1 MPATAG
7 ILNVDKPLGITSHD
21 VVSQVRRVAGTRR
34 VGHGGTLD
42 PLASGV
48 LVVAVGVATRLLE
61 YVVGQPK
68 TYEGVVRLGQ
78 ESMTYDAEGALS
90 PPEPALERLGMLDS
104 EVLERALDRFR
115 GEIEQIPP
123 MFSAVKREGQPLYKL
138 ARQGIEVTREA
149 RRVTIYDLTLVSWKP
164 PDLELRVRCSAG
176 TYIRSLA
183 HDLGQALGT
192 GGYLAALRR
201 TAVGTF
207 LASEA
212 VQIDN
217 LNAATFAESLLRPER
232 AVTHL
237 PRLDVDAGMARR
249 LRNGQGI
256 PLSAEETSAEQAR
269 AYGPAG
275 DFVGIVVSTGDYWKP
290 RKIFNLEDNNYG

>member
-1 MPATAG
+1 MPAPAG

-68 TYEGVVRLGQ
+68 TYEAVVRLGQ
-78 ESMTYDAEGALS
+78 TSTTYDAEGALS
-90 PPEPALERLGMLDS
+90 PPDAALEPLGALDN
-104 EVLERALDRFR
+104 ELLERVLDGFR
-115 GEIEQIPP
+115 GSIEQIPP

-149 RRVTIYDLTLVSWKP
+149 RAVTIYDLTLVSWQP
-164 PDLELRVRCSAG
+164 PDLKLRVSCSAG
-176 TYIRSLA
+176 TYVRSLA

-201 TAVGTF
+201 MAVGTF
-207 LASEA
+207 VVDEA
-212 VQIDN
+212 VQLER
-217 LNAATFAESLLRPER
+217 LNPATFAESLLPPDH

-237 PRLDVDAGMARR
+237 PRLDIDADMARR
-249 LRNGQGI
+249 LRAGQGI
-256 PLSAEETSAEQAR
+256 PFSAGERPGEQAR
-269 AYGPAG
+269 AYAPAG
-275 DFVGIVVSTGDYWKP
+275 DFVGIVTATGGYWKP
-290 RKIFNLEDNNYG
+290 RKIFNLEDSNNG